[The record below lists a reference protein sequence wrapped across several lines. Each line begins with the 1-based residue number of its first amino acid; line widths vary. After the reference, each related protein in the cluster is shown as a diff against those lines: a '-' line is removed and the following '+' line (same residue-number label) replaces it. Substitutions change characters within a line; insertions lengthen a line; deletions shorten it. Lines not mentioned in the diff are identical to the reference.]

1 MTALNRALVLIS
13 SSFILFLALSCGT
26 GKPPVAV
33 LPLVISPAALPA
45 AVINVPYSVT
55 LTAVGGLPPYTWGL
69 ASGTLPAGLSI
80 STGGV
85 ISGTPTVPGPI
96 TFKVQVTDVQ
106 TPKQAVD
113 TATKSITVNQPLA
126 ISTTSLTSG
135 SVGVPYSALISATGG
150 VPPYTWSLTSGTLPA
165 GLTFSTSGVISGT
178 PTTQGS
184 QTFTVQVSDS
194 QTTPATASA
203 SLTLTIAGPSG
214 RLTGNYV
221 FSFSGYQNGNLVL
234 QAGSFTSDGNGN
246 ISNGLMDSNSASG
259 VHTKLP
265 FSGTYS
271 INSTNTGPMTLV
283 IPALGTFN
291 YQVAVP
297 ASGTIRFIQDGT
309 AGNQGTGYIRPVSA
323 VAKVTIAQLVAT
335 WAFGGTGADVA
346 ASRYAAAG
354 TFTVPLSTGA
364 WTALEE
370 DANDNGNVTHS
381 TAGTGNFIAIDPVT
395 QRGTASMTV
404 NSVTTNY
411 SFYPVSSGE
420 LVMLSTDPVS
430 ATAPLTM
437 FSLGTVTAPTSG
449 WMISTLNF
457 TTVAALQ
464 GVGTA
469 NGTIVPYGL
478 LAFVTFDGKGGLTV
492 STDEN
497 LGGTTSTNKY
507 TGTYSVATNGR
518 TTLTGFGTNSVV
530 FYISNTAAY
539 AVVGD
544 AGSTAGTL
552 LVQFGTPFTNSSING
567 SYQGATLQTV
577 LPTVTVEDDSAAA
590 DGAGNLARTYDTSG
604 GQGGPQQGLTQ
615 TITYTV
621 DASGRA
627 PLVVNGSTVGIAY
640 VVTGTGAGSPSSGKV
655 WVLSTDADP
664 KINSIEK

>member
-1 MTALNRALVLIS
+1 MTALNRALALIS
-13 SSFILFLALSCGT
+13 CSFILFFALSCGT

-33 LPLVISPAALPA
+33 LPLVISPVALPA

-55 LTAVGGLPPYTWGL
+55 LTAVGGLPPYTWAM

-80 STGGV
+80 SPGGV
-85 ISGTPTVPGPI
+85 ISGTPTTLGSTNV
-96 TFKVQVTDVQ
+96 KVQVTDVQ

-113 TATKSITVNQPLA
+113 TASKTITVNQPLA

-150 VPPYTWSLTSGTLPA
+150 VPPYTWTVTSGTLPA
-165 GLTFSTSGVISGT
+165 GLTLNTSGVISGT

-184 QTFTVQVSDS
+184 QTFTVQASDS

-203 SLTLTIAGPSG
+203 SLTLTIAGPTG

-259 VHTKLP
+259 VHTSLP

-271 INSTNTGPMTLV
+271 IGSANTGPMTLV

-297 ASGTIRFIQDGT
+297 ASGTIRFIQNGT
-309 AGNQGTGYIRPVSA
+309 AGNQGTGYIRPVSS
-323 VAKVTIAQLVAT
+323 VAKVTIAQLAASWT
-335 WAFGGTGADVA
+335 FGGTGADVA

-354 TFTVPLSTGA
+354 TFTASSTGA

-381 TAGTGNFIAIDPVT
+381 TAGTGNFVTIDPVT
-395 QRGTASMTV
+395 QRGTANMTV

-411 SFYPVSSGE
+411 SFYPVSNSE

-430 ATAPLTM
+430 TTAPL
-437 FSLGTVTAPTSG
+437 SLYTLYQNPANWTNTS
-449 WMISTLNF
+449 LNA
-457 TTVAALQ
+457 TTVAELQ
-464 GVGTA
+464 GVGTS
-469 NGTIVPYGL
+469 NSNTVPYGL
-478 LAFVTFDGKGGLTV
+478 LALAIFNGNGGLSV

-497 LGGTTSTNKY
+497 LGGTLSANKY
-507 TGTYSVATNGR
+507 AAATYNIATNGR
-518 TTLTGFGTNSVV
+518 ATITGFGSNSMVMY
-530 FYISNTAAY
+530 FSNNVAF
-539 AVVGD
+539 VLEGD
-544 AGSTAGTL
+544 TGVTSGTI
-552 LVQFGTPFTNSSING
+552 VPQFGTPYSNTSING
-567 SYQGATLQTV
+567 SYQGATLQAV

-590 DGAGNLARTYDTSG
+590 DGAGNLVLTFDISG
-604 GQGGPQQGLTQ
+604 PGGPQQGLTQ
-615 TITYTV
+615 TMTYSV
-621 DASGRA
+621 DATGRA
-627 PLVVNGSTVGIAY
+627 PLLVNGNTVGIAY
-640 VVTGTGAGSPSSGKV
+640 VSTGTSSGTPASGKV
-655 WVLSTDADP
+655 WVLSTDANP